1 MKLVFAT
8 NNIHKIREIQ
18 NLISKEIEIVSLA
31 EIGCIE
37 EIPETGNTIE
47 SNASEK
53 AFYIYNKFGFNC
65 FADDTGLEIDAL
77 DGRPGVYSARY
88 AGEKCSFEENV
99 TKVLG
104 EMTEIVN
111 RKARFRTVISL
122 IIDGKEVQFE
132 GIVEGVILREKHG
145 DKGFGYDPV
154 FQPNE
159 YSETFA
165 EMPLEIKNTISHRF
179 KAIQKLMEYINKKIN

>member
-1 MKLVFAT
+1 
-8 NNIHKIREIQ
+8 
-18 NLISKEIEIVSLA
+18 VSLA